1 MKKVFLSILSLFL
14 TLNHHAKADDDF
26 FDNLIV
32 DDELKQKIEQKDAIE
47 EGKNKASEILDSKP
61 IKLQIDDNLKLKMEE
76 LNVEQIAP
84 VIREP
89 APFGLKWLATK
100 KEIEYLHVRLNK
112 AQVKDSPNSY
122 IADNLPKPVKAF
134 REVLLSFGENDALWR
149 IAAYS
154 NFYEDDSSAT
164 KGLEQYKKF
173 YEMLNDKYGNA
184 EEFYTPA
191 VVSVE
196 EEITLDDGTKS
207 RSIKQKVLEMGEPG
221 FKEKLMSG
229 QSTLYSTFENDTIGV
244 TLALLADGN
253 GQTYIIIDYKNLKI
267 DEVEKQ
273 EIYEAL

>member
-14 TLNHHAKADDDF
+14 TLNHNAKADDDF

-61 IKLQIDDNLKLKMEE
+61 IKLQIDDNLKMKMEE
-76 LNVEQIAP
+76 LNVEQVAP
-84 VIREP
+84 VVREP

-100 KEIEYLHVRLNK
+100 KEIEYQHVRLNK

-134 REVLLSFGENDALWR
+134 REVLLSFGDNDALWR
-149 IAAYS
+149 IAAYG
-154 NFYEDDSSAT
+154 NFMEDDSSAT

-207 RSIKQKVLEMGEPG
+207 RSIKQKVLEMGDPG
-221 FKEKLMSG
+221 FKEKLMNG

-253 GQTYIIIDYKNLKI
+253 GQTYVIIDYKNLKI